1 MKKPLTK
8 AELFARMERYAND
21 EKKVLSWHYLSEL
34 CGYSEKYLRDI
45 FVDKSK
51 PLTEPVQMRV
61 SKALERMSNGDVTV
75 VYWKDKTRELRY
87 NTQPKPRL
95 IKGGKIVM
103 KDGKVQLE
111 MGPINRGDYSMPTL
125 QETLGKK

>member
-1 MKKPLTK
+1 MKKPMTK

-103 KDGKVQLE
+103 KNGKVQLE

>member
-8 AELFARMERYAND
+8 AELYARMERFAND
-21 EKKVLSWHYLSEL
+21 EKRVLSWHYFAEL
-34 CGYSEKYLRDI
+34 CGYSDGYLRDI
-45 FVDKSK
+45 FVEKIK

-87 NTQPKPRL
+87 NNQPKPRL

-111 MGPINRGDYSMPTL
+111 MGPINRGDYSRPTL

>member
-1 MKKPLTK
+1 MKKPMTK

-45 FVDKSK
+45 FVDKNK

-103 KDGKVQLE
+103 KNGKVQLE
-111 MGPINRGDYSMPTL
+111 MGPVNRGDYSMPTL

>member
-1 MKKPLTK
+1 MKKPMTK

-21 EKKVLSWHYLSEL
+21 EKKVLSWYYLSEL

-103 KDGKVQLE
+103 KNGKVQLE